1 MARRRSHR
9 LGRRRRVRHFELR
22 EKHAFA
28 DTDAPLRARC
38 RIAGEVA
45 VLPLASSARLCF
57 VAHAN
62 DAHARLCV
70 VARTPELLLAFDID
84 DRRHCHGQIDAAV
97 LAEQRGNLL
106 DLNATR
112 SSDHPVDGGDSN
124 DAARE
129 TRISR
134 HLALRILPIFMFAY
148 VAAYV
153 DRINVSFA
161 KLQMVVDLGFSD
173 AVFGFGAGTFAL
185 GYVVFEVPSN
195 MILQR
200 VGAKRWLTR
209 IILSWAI
216 VSALTTFIATPKQFY
231 VMRYLLGVAEAG
243 LVPGIVYYISQS
255 FPRYHRARVLS
266 TFYAALPLSGLIGSP
281 LSGFI
286 MEYFDGIAG
295 LSGWKWMLVVE
306 ALPAFVAAL
315 LCWKYLED
323 DVTQS
328 RHESEA
334 DRAYLSRTLAQ
345 DRALAASASNDQ
357 MFGSWIFWTFGV
369 IYFLDVFGIYGYTL
383 WAPTMIKSLGVG
395 RDFVIGLIAALPNAV
410 AMIVMITVGQSADR
424 HRDRRLHTAALFLL
438 AAAGLM
444 LALVWHGNLWLTVL
458 ALCIANAGLLSVP
471 PVFWGMPTAV
481 LGPSNAASGIAWI
494 SAIGNIGG
502 FFGPYVVGV
511 LKQSSGSF
519 ALPVSCMIVCLLAGL
534 GLTLVLPKHIVNR

>member
-1 MARRRSHR
+1 MAWPA
-9 LGRRRRVRHFELR
+9 
-22 EKHAFA
+22 K
-28 DTDAPLRARC
+28 
-38 RIAGEVA
+38 
-45 VLPLASSARLCF
+45 
-57 VAHAN
+57 
-62 DAHARLCV
+62 
-70 VARTPELLLAFDID
+70 
-84 DRRHCHGQIDAAV
+84 
-97 LAEQRGNLL
+97 QRGNLL

-112 SSDHPVDGGDSN
+112 SSGHPAGSDDPN
-124 DAARE
+124 DEARE
-129 TRISR
+129 NRIAR

-161 KLQMVVDLGFSD
+161 KLQMGVDLGFTD

-286 MEYFDGIAG
+286 MEYFDGIGG
-295 LSGWKWMLVVE
+295 LVGWKWMLVVE

-315 LCWKYLED
+315 LCWRYLED

-328 RHESEA
+328 LHESDA
-334 DRAYLSRTLAQ
+334 DRAYLSRTLAV
-345 DRALAASASNDQ
+345 DRALAASANNNQ

-395 RDFVIGLIAALPNAV
+395 RDLFIGLIAALPNAV

-424 HRDRRLHTAALFLL
+424 RRERRVHTAVLFLL
-438 AAAGLM
+438 AATGLT
-444 LALVWHGNLWLTVL
+444 LALVWHGNLWLTVI

-471 PVFWGMPTAV
+471 PVFWGMPTAL

-519 ALPVSCMIVCLLAGL
+519 VLPVSCMIVCLLAGL
-534 GLTLVLPKHIVNR
+534 CLTLTLPRHIVNR

>member
-1 MARRRSHR
+1 M
-9 LGRRRRVRHFELR
+9 
-22 EKHAFA
+22 
-28 DTDAPLRARC
+28 
-38 RIAGEVA
+38 
-45 VLPLASSARLCF
+45 
-57 VAHAN
+57 
-62 DAHARLCV
+62 
-70 VARTPELLLAFDID
+70 
-84 DRRHCHGQIDAAV
+84 
-97 LAEQRGNLL
+97 

-112 SSDHPVDGGDSN
+112 SSGHLIDSH
-124 DAARE
+124 DSIDEARGN
-129 TRISR
+129 RISR

-161 KLQMVVDLGFSD
+161 KLQMGVDLGFTD

-216 VSALTTFIATPKQFY
+216 VSALTTFISTPKQFY

-243 LVPGIVYYISQS
+243 LVPGIVFYISQS
-255 FPRYHRARVLS
+255 FPQYHRARILS
-266 TFYAALPLSGLIGSP
+266 AFYAALPLSGLIGSP

-286 MEYFDGIAG
+286 MEYFDGIG
-295 LSGWKWMLVVE
+295 GFSGWKWMLIVE

-323 DVTQS
+323 DVTKS
-328 RHESEA
+328 RHETEA
-334 DRAYLSRTLAQ
+334 DRAYLAQTLAK
-345 DRALAASASNDQ
+345 DRALAASANNNE
-357 MFGSWIFWTFGV
+357 MFASWIFWIFGL
-369 IYFLDVFGIYGYTL
+369 IYLLDVFGIYGYTL

-395 RDFVIGLIAALPNAV
+395 RDFFIGLIAALPNAV

-424 HRDRRLHTAALFLL
+424 RRERRMHTAALFLL
-438 AAAGLM
+438 AATGLT
-444 LALVWHGNLWLTVL
+444 LALVWHGNLWLTVI
-458 ALCIANAGLLSVP
+458 ALCIANAGLLSIP

-481 LGPSNAASGIAWI
+481 LGPTNAASGIAWI

-502 FFGPYVVGV
+502 FFGPYVVGL

-519 ALPVSCMIVCLLAGL
+519 ALPVSCMIVCLIL
-534 GLTLVLPKHIVNR
+534 GLCLTLLLPKHIVNR